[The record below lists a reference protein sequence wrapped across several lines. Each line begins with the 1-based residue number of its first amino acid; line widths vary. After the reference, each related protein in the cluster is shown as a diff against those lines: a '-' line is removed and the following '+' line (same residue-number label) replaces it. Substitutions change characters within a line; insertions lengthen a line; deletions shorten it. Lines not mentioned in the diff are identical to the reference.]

1 MGPSATGWLVQAVS
15 APVALVADAASFA
28 ASAWSLARLPIQ
40 EPPGVP
46 GAPGDVTAGLRLI
59 WAPGWLRRILLALS
73 TVNFFN
79 YMFATLFILYA
90 AAHLHVPPARLG
102 LILAVGAV
110 GAALGALAAGPLVRR
125 WGFPR
130 ALLLGVAL
138 FTVPL
143 VLVPIASGAAL
154 AIQGWLALAELGSG
168 FGVMVLDV
176 SFGSWSLALVPG
188 PLRGRAAGAF
198 SQVNYGIRPLGAL
211 AGGFLPVLV
220 GVHGTLWVAA
230 VGACAGGA
238 WLWPA
243 LSRRTATGVRGEAA
257 G

>member
-1 MGPSATGWLVQAVS
+1 M
-15 APVALVADAASFA
+15 
-28 ASAWSLARLPIQ
+28 
-40 EPPGVP
+40 
-46 GAPGDVTAGLRLI
+46 
-59 WAPGWLRRILLALS
+59 
-73 TVNFFN
+73 
-79 YMFATLFILYA
+79 
-90 AAHLHVPPARLG
+90 
-102 LILAVGAV
+102 